1 MSAVAALFNAVLDVE
16 ARAGPSESH
25 ISRAKSSIFTCICLQ
40 CDISTSVWARRVGPT
55 RQGPGCPLQGI
66 GLANMIVCPMT
77 LQYRMASWTG
87 RQSGTMEV
95 GKTPTTENLPRIA
108 DLGAPSS
115 THGVLVTPA
124 TRAPTSGASWAPTCK
139 FHHPSRNRKP
149 RVSIRLIH
157 ASLPGSRVRPCTVI
171 VRDTPM
177 GVKAACQTGGLQPYW
192 DSHSQVV
199 CPHRGQTETCTGSHP
214 LSHMMDEGCHLRGPA
229 AKAICSQ
236 GKGGQCKIT
245 CRRDCPIEDIG
256 KIRPSADNNSDK
268 YGGTIWP

>member
-1 MSAVAALFNAVLDVE
+1 MAALFNAVLDVE

-40 CDISTSVWARRVGPT
+40 CDISTSIWARRVGPT

-77 LQYRMASWTG
+77 LQYRMASWTD

-115 THGVLVTPA
+115 THGVLVMPA
-124 TRAPTSGASWAPTCK
+124 TRAQTSGTSWAPTCK

-149 RVSIRLIH
+149 RVSIRFIH

-171 VRDTPM
+171 VRDTP
-177 GVKAACQTGGLQPYW
+177 KASLHHFGWVSRPHAKRGGCNHIGTATAKWCAHTGAKPKLV
-192 DSHSQVV
+192 QVLTR
-199 CPHRGQTETCTGSHP
+199 CPT
-214 LSHMMDEGCHLRGPA
+214 
-229 AKAICSQ
+229 
-236 GKGGQCKIT
+236 
-245 CRRDCPIEDIG
+245 
-256 KIRPSADNNSDK
+256 
-268 YGGTIWP
+268 